1 MAGKAEA
8 GGERKRN
15 GRADA
20 SLGGDGPWCESTCC
34 CYFVANVS
42 VDAVASLNCSLL
54 WYAACLVW
62 SQCPLLGLLSQQ
74 DFHKHLRQFY
84 MAHTALPPGH
94 DRALLWNS
102 GFGPRANRLNPAR
115 CQLSKVLA
123 MYSSRM

>member
-62 SQCPLLGLLSQQ
+62 SQCPLSWAAVPTGLSQ
-74 DFHKHLRQFY
+74 
-84 MAHTALPPGH
+84 A
-94 DRALLWNS
+94 
-102 GFGPRANRLNPAR
+102 PAA
-115 CQLSKVLA
+115 VLYGA
-123 MYSSRM
+123 YSFATRS